1 MIRLVAFVTSILCF
15 VIVLG
20 EALGLGLLWMRGQLT
35 PETVQEIRVILSGET
50 QEIAIEEQENDREF
64 PSTDQ
69 VIAERALRILDLES
83 RERELD
89 QLKTLVDE
97 SRELVLKEHE
107 LLTAKKQAFEQRLA
121 QIQSQLKS
129 QATEL
134 ARAVIA
140 QSSTKDAVRQL
151 MALDVDQN
159 VILIQGL
166 TEKKIAELLKEFG
179 RGDAEQVER
188 GLRIFEALSRGEPTR
203 AVVEK
208 AIQKMGGDARP
219 PES

>member
-1 MIRLVAFVTSILCF
+1 MIRLFAFAASIFCF

-35 PETVQEIRVILSGET
+35 PETVQEIRMILTGDT
-50 QEIAIEEQENDREF
+50 QEIAVEEKEDEKEF
-64 PSTDQ
+64 PSTEQ

-97 SRELVLKEHE
+97 SRALVLKEHE

-121 QIQSQLKS
+121 QIQSQLNS
-129 QATEL
+129 EATEL
-134 ARAVIA
+134 AREVIA
-140 QSSTKDAVRQL
+140 QSSPKDAVRQL
-151 MALDVDQN
+151 MALDVEQN

-208 AIQKMGGDARP
+208 AIQEMGAESRP